1 MQRFPH
7 SRPEDAELNP
17 QSEDTELESFKRN

>member
-17 QSEDTELESFKRN
+17 QFEDADVETFIKI